1 MELSL
6 YCFSLIIVR
15 PQGAWVSETGYSEPP
30 AKVSLPAGG
39 TWKPLEASRGCS
51 WSRIFAEFANQPLAH
66 ASGVALGSLGVYFG
80 ELSAPKNDDFGTCGL
95 VLSACAVR
103 CAFWLFCD
111 TFFHLVFWVVGPRAQ
126 TGQMRKLTHL
136 PCENL
141 FFQGTRQRRAR
152 HRKGN
157 RRPKTIPKVDATRPL
172 NMSTPC
178 DFPRS
183 RARL

>member
-1 MELSL
+1 MSK
-6 YCFSLIIVR
+6 
-15 PQGAWVSETGYSEPP
+15 TGYSEPL

-51 WSRIFAEFANQPLAH
+51 WSRNSVEFANQPLPH
-66 ASGVALGSLGVYFG
+66 ASGVALGSLGVDFG
-80 ELSAPKNDDFGTCGL
+80 ELWAPKNDDFLTCGL
-95 VLSACAVR
+95 VLCACAVR
-103 CAFWLFCD
+103 CAFWLFAILFSSRFLGCWAARAEGPNAKID
-111 TFFHLVFWVVGPRAQ
+111 TPS
-126 TGQMRKLTHL
+126 MRK
-136 PCENL
+136 PV
-141 FFQGTRQRRAR
+141 FQGTRQRRAR

-157 RRPKTIPKVDATRPL
+157 RRPKTTPTVDATRPL

>member
-1 MELSL
+1 MLFFDNCPSPGGLGEQNRL
-6 YCFSLIIVR
+6 
-15 PQGAWVSETGYSEPP
+15 PGAYSEPL

-39 TWKPLEASRGCS
+39 TRKALQASRGCS
-51 WSRIFAEFANQPLAH
+51 WPRIVADFVTQPLPD
-66 ASGVALGSLGVYFG
+66 ASGVALGSLGVDFG
-80 ELSAPKNDDFGTCGL
+80 ELAAPKMMIFERLFWFFPRALFAARFGFL
-95 VLSACAVR
+95 R
-103 CAFWLFCD
+103 Y
-111 TFFHLVFWVVGPRAQ
+111 FFHLVFWVVGPRAQ
-126 TGQMRKLTHL
+126 TGQMRKLTHF

-157 RRPKTIPKVDATRPL
+157 RRPKTTPTVDATRPL